1 MIPDMMNAAA
11 DRLALADWRRQVA
24 ELYAAIRHHPE
35 PLEAWRF
42 FRARRDNLF
51 QTHPQTP
58 LNPVQQAR
66 FTGLPYFHYNPAWR
80 VPVNIERNVAPAAF
94 HVDLG
99 ADGVLSYTRVAQL
112 HFTWQDAP
120 YSLSLFWLEGYG
132 GGLFLPFGD
141 ATNGA
146 LTYGGGRYLLDTIKG
161 ADLGFMTAGAALDFN
176 FAYNP
181 SCAYNPDW
189 VCPLTPPENRLP
201 LAVTAGEQ
209 TPPDWRQGVEDVPD

>member
-1 MIPDMMNAAA
+1 MTAHP

-24 ELYAAIRHHPE
+24 ELYAAIRHHPD

-42 FRARRDNLF
+42 FRARRDRLF

-58 LNPVQQAR
+58 LTPAQQAH
-66 FTGLPYFHYNPAWR
+66 FAGLLYFHYNPAWR
-80 VPVNIERNVAPAAF
+80 ISVTIEREAPPAAYS
-94 HVDLG
+94 VDLG
-99 ADGVLSYTRVAQL
+99 VDGVLHYTRVAQL
-112 HFTWQDAP
+112 HLTWQDTSH
-120 YSLSLFWLEGYG
+120 SLSLFWLEGYG

-146 LTYGGGRYLLDTIKG
+146 LTYGGGRYLLDAIKG
-161 ADLGFMTAGAALDFN
+161 ADLGLQEAGAVLDFN

-181 SCAYNPDW
+181 SCAYNPQW

-201 LAVTAGEQ
+201 LSVTAGEQ
-209 TPPDWRQGVEDVPD
+209 MPPDRWQGVNNVPG